1 MSCILHI
8 ETSTTN
14 CSVAVS
20 EDTKVIF
27 QQEDANGPQHNVVL
41 GGFVSE
47 ALSFIDSHAIPLDA
61 VSVSSGPG
69 SYTGLRIGVSM
80 AKGVAYGMGVP
91 LIGLPT
97 LKVLSTPVLLYHD
110 LPEDALI
117 CPMIDAR
124 RMEVYAAVY
133 DRALCPLREIQ
144 ADIVTEETYRTF
156 LDKSPIYFFGD
167 GAQKC
172 KEVLSHPNA
181 HFIPNIR
188 PLAKHMAPLAEQAF
202 VRGEFEDVA
211 YFEPYYLKA
220 FVAGI
225 PRNILKEVMNQ

>member
-110 LPEDALI
+110 LPEEALI

-133 DRALCPLREIQ
+133 DRALYPLRDIQ
-144 ADIVTEETYRTF
+144 ADIVTEETYKAY
-156 LDKSPIYFFGD
+156 LDKSPVYFFGD

-172 KEVLSHPNA
+172 KEVLNHPNA

-211 YFEPYYLKA
+211 YFEPFYLKA
-220 FVAGI
+220 FVAGK

>member
-80 AKGVAYGMGVP
+80 AKGVAYGIGVP

-144 ADIVTEETYRTF
+144 ADIVTEDTYKVL

-167 GAQKC
+167 GARKC
-172 KEVLSHPNA
+172 QEVLSHPNA

-202 VRGEFEDVA
+202 VRGLFEDVA

-220 FVAGI
+220 FVAGM
-225 PRNILKEVMNQ
+225 PRNILKEVMNH